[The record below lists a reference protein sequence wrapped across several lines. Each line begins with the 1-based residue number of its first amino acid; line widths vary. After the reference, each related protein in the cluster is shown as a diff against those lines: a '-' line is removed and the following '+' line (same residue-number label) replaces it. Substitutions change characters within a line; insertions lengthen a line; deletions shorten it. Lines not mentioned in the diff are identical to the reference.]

1 VSGSGMPAERGTWT
15 VVGMISGTSMDGIDV
30 VVARITG
37 PADRPSFE
45 QLAFDTVP
53 YDKALRR
60 ELREVSGGE
69 TRSAGDFCRLDHALG
84 DAFAQAALGV
94 MEGAGLGP
102 GDVDLVGTHGQ
113 TVYHDPARRETWQ
126 LGEPSRIAAAV
137 GAPVVSDFRRA
148 DQAAGGEGAPLV
160 PLFDALVFRDPSRGR
175 VLLNIG
181 GMANVTVL
189 PPGEGRDG
197 VFAFDTGPGNVLLD
211 EFLIQATSGR
221 IRFDEGGALAAA
233 GKVDEEMLEAYL
245 EHPYFYEKP
254 PKSTGREVFGAA
266 FVALTLGEWGK
277 QGDRI
282 EDVAAT
288 LTDFS
293 ALSIAGSIREYV
305 QPHVPVDEV
314 LVSGGGVHNAT
325 MMRRITEELD
335 GVPVRPLDETGFSP
349 DAKEALAF
357 ALLARETV
365 CGRAGNIPAATGAS
379 GPVVL
384 GNVTPA
390 PGS

>member
-1 VSGSGMPAERGTWT
+1 MSGTGAAADRAEWT
-15 VVGMISGTSMDGIDV
+15 VIGMISGTSMDGIDV
-30 VVARITG
+30 VIARISG
-37 PADRPSFE
+37 PPERPAFE
-45 QLAFDTVP
+45 QIAFETVP
-53 YDKALRR
+53 YDKTLRR
-60 ELREVSGGE
+60 ELRDVSGGE
-69 TRSAGDFCRLDHALG
+69 TRSAGEFCRLDHALG
-84 DAFAQAALGV
+84 DAFAAAARGV
-94 MEGAGLGP
+94 MERAGLGV

-126 LGEPSRIAAAV
+126 MGEPSRIAAAV

-160 PLFDALVFRDPSRGR
+160 PLFDALVFRHPSQGR

-189 PPGEGRDG
+189 PPGEGRGD

-221 IRFDEGGALAAA
+221 LRFDEGGRLAAA
-233 GKVDEEMLEAYL
+233 GSVDEEMLEAYL

-254 PKSTGREVFGAA
+254 PKSTGREVFGAG
-266 FVALTLGEWGK
+266 FVSLTLGEWGK

-305 QPHVPVDEV
+305 QPHVPIAEV
-314 LVSGGGVHNAT
+314 LVSGGGVHNVT
-325 MMRRITEELD
+325 MMRRIAEELD
-335 GVPVRPLDETGFSP
+335 GIPVKPLEEAGFSA

-357 ALLARETV
+357 ALLARETM
-365 CGRAGNIPAATGAS
+365 CGRPGNIPAATGAS

-384 GNVTPA
+384 GHVTPA
-390 PGS
+390 PGT